1 MRIWCLGFTGLPV
14 DFVAIFALDESE
26 AEDSPHLL
34 FSQRV
39 DRPVRQNPLGP
50 VDLSFRALSGR
61 LTFTVRLHKFDKDS
75 LFLFCIEAM
84 SVEGSRFRF

>member
-26 AEDSPHLL
+26 AENRAHLL

-39 DRPVRQNPLGP
+39 DRPVRQSPLGP

-61 LTFTVRLHKFDKDS
+61 LKFTVRRHEFDKDS
-75 LFLFCIEAM
+75 LYVDE
-84 SVEGSRFRF
+84 ST